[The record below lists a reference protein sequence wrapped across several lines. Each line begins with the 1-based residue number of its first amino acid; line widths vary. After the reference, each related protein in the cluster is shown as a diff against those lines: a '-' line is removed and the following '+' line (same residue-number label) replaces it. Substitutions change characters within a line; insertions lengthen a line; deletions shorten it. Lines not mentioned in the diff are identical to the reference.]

1 LASAEKSHIPLLG
14 SVVEE
19 IWAVSNMSHRM
30 ALDPVARWP
39 CRKEALER
47 AGLSVVARERRHAL
61 EVL

>member
-1 LASAEKSHIPLLG
+1 
-14 SVVEE
+14 
-19 IWAVSNMSHRM
+19 M

-47 AGLSVVARERRHAL
+47 TGFRVVARERRHAL